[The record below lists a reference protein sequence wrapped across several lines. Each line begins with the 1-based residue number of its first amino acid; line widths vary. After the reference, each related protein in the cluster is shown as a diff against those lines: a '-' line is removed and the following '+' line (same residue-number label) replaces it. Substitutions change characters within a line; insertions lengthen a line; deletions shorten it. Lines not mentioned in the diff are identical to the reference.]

1 MTPEQERELLNILEE
16 LEGRS
21 EVDCSPG
28 LMVLLIAIVALA
40 GGLIRL
46 LIRLIG

>member
-1 MTPEQERELLNILEE
+1 MTPEQEREISNLLEK
-16 LEGRS
+16 LEGKS
-21 EVDCSPG
+21 EVGCSPG

-40 GGLIRL
+40 GGLIGL